1 MLGSA
6 GNMDLQGENRCQ
18 RWWEVSKDWKS
29 FVRTAEELR
38 RRTLIR
44 DVDTKKVS
52 PLLEEMVNAQ
62 SKAAEARREENE
74 GKREAQDLG
83 SHMVKPGESTNS
95 G

>member
-6 GNMDLQGENRCQ
+6 GNMELHGENRCQ

-38 RRTLIR
+38 RRTLVR
-44 DVDTKKVS
+44 NVDTKKVS

-62 SKAAEARREENE
+62 SKGEEARREENE
-74 GKREAQDLG
+74 GSREAEDLG
-83 SHMVKPGESTNS
+83 SHMEKPKENTDS